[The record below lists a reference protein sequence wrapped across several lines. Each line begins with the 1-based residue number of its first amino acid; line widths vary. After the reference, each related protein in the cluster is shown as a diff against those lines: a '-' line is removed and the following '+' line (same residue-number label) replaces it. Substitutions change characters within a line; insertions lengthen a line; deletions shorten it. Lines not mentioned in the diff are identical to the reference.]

1 MTMELGLFG
10 KVAVVTGASKGIGL
24 AVTRSLAEE
33 GASVIAGALHGS
45 EELDLLSEKFEVHPV
60 RVDLTEAAG
69 PQLLVD
75 QAIDRHGGLDILV
88 NNVGAVRP
96 RLDGFLA
103 VTDDDWQAT
112 LTINFLVAVRSMRAA
127 LPHLVSRGNSCVVTV
142 SSVNAF
148 LPDPAVLDYSA
159 AKGALANL
167 CKSLSKEFAARGV
180 RINTVSPGPVQTD
193 LWLGDDGVAATIA
206 RANGC
211 QPARDRRTGRRRQP
225 VRPFHHPARGGRHRP
240 VPGQPTSRERHGQR
254 LRRRWWARHDAV
266 VPSQSHVPTERCS
279 DDQPPRRLHPR
290 IVATR
295 IQLEAVAG
303 AVPRCR
309 LRPDRTRLAP

>member
-1 MTMELGLFG
+1 MTMDLGLLG

-75 QAIDRHGGLDILV
+75 QAIDRHGALDILV

-167 CKSLSKEFAARGV
+167 CKSVSKEFAARGV

-193 LWLGDDGVAATIA
+193 LWETSTTS
-206 RANGC
+206 
-211 QPARDRRTGRRRQP
+211 ARDAAGGGAGVVRCRCQTLRQSSGS
-225 VRPFHHPARGGRHRP
+225 VA
-240 VPGQPTSRERHGQR
+240 TSR
-254 LRRRWWARHDAV
+254 
-266 VPSQSHVPTERCS
+266 S
-279 DDQPPRRLHPR
+279 PRP
-290 IVATR
+290 ID
-295 IQLEAVAG
+295 IDE
-303 AVPRCR
+303 
-309 LRPDRTRLAP
+309 